1 VPRTSTAGDNNRVF
15 VFLPAAETK
24 IQADLELELQPET
37 IVLLDE
43 ILAERRRLLPCAE
56 GSWFFS
62 GMTGGPRSYS
72 AMRDTVNLSTAFLLT
87 GPELSGVPGIALAG
101 PLLRQ

>member
-1 VPRTSTAGDNNRVF
+1 MPRTSTAGDNNRVF

-72 AMRDTVNLSTAFLLT
+72 AMRDTVNLSRPSSSQGRSFR
-87 GPELSGVPGIALAG
+87 EFPG
-101 PLLRQ
+101 